1 MTQHVYDPDAI
12 AAHRAQAPDV
22 KESFSCGREN
32 DTVMPNIWL
41 PDGVLPDFKETCLDF
56 FWVRDP
62 NPFSPQMLLS

>member
-1 MTQHVYDPDAI
+1 VTQHVYDPDAI

-22 KESFSCGREN
+22 KDSFSCGHEN

-56 FWVRDP
+56 FWVREP
-62 NPFSPQMLLS
+62 NPFSQQMLLS